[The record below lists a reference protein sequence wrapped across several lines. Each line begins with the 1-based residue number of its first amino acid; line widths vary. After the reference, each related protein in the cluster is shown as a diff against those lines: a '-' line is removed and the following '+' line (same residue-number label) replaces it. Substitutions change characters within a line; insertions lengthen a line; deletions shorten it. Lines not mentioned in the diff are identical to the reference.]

1 MLTRRQ
7 FVIASVGT
15 ALAGRQSAPERSQPT
30 AQEIVNRIRAGVGL
44 PWRATTIDGIKAG
57 DPNTTVTGVAT
68 TVMATLDVLKQAA
81 ASRRNFIVTTEPV
94 FYSGNDEPGN
104 RANDPVYL
112 AKKAFI
118 DEHRLVVFRFAD
130 HWHARVPNES
140 VRALAAALDWTR
152 HRTPANASIYKL
164 PETTL
169 RSLSAQVQKRLGVR
183 GLRVVGRSDMR
194 VVTVLLSPA
203 TTDLPGTVRNLP
215 QADVLLAGE
224 PREWEA
230 VPYVLDTAPAGRA
243 RGLIAVG
250 RIVSEEPGARAC
262 AEWLRTIVP
271 SVTVEPITV
280 ADPYWR
286 PTV

>member
-152 HRTPANASIYKL
+152 HRTPANASIYEL

-183 GLRVVGRSDMR
+183 GLRVVGRTDMR

>member
-15 ALAGRQSAPERSQPT
+15 ALAGRQSAPERSQPP
-30 AQEIVNRIRAGVGL
+30 AREIVDRIRAGVGL

-57 DPNTTVTGVAT
+57 DPNTTVTGITT
-68 TVMATLDVLKQAA
+68 TVMATLEVLRQAA

-94 FYSGNDEPGN
+94 FYSGNDEPGT
-104 RANDPVYL
+104 RANDPVYV
-112 AKKAFI
+112 AKRAFI
-118 DEHRLVVFRFAD
+118 DENRLVVFRFAD

-152 HRTPANASIYKL
+152 HRTPANESIYKL

-169 RSLSAQVQKRLGVR
+169 RSLSAHVQKRLGVR
-183 GLRVVGRSDMR
+183 GLRVVGRPDMR
-194 VVTVLLSPA
+194 VATVLLSPA

-271 SVTVEPITV
+271 SVTVEPTTV

>member
-152 HRTPANASIYKL
+152 HRTPANASIYEL

-194 VVTVLLSPA
+194 VVTALLSPA